1 MLRPV
6 GEVYSE
12 YVSATP
18 KEGKE
23 NKEMLQLIAIKV
35 TLKVVKHEWVP
46 RYIGDKKG
54 HMVSISEPIG
64 SEYV

>member
-6 GEVYSE
+6 GDVYNE

-18 KEGKE
+18 NRSNEYQ
-23 NKEMLQLIAIKV
+23 EMLQFGAIKV

-46 RYIGDKKG
+46 RYPGDKKG

-64 SEYV
+64 SECI

>member
-18 KEGKE
+18 NEGKE
-23 NKEMLQLIAIKV
+23 NKEMLHLTALKV

-64 SEYV
+64 SEYI